1 MKSIQGVRLS
11 AGRLFVL
18 ALAVASCAAGNVAA
32 AADSN
37 RALAFPGAQGW
48 AAHATGGRGGKV
60 LRVTTLAAEG
70 PGSFSEAVNA
80 KGPRIVVFEV
90 GGVIDLGVK
99 TLRITE
105 PDLTIAGQTAPAPGI
120 TLIRGGLDIATNNV
134 IVRHLRVRPGDA
146 DKPKRSG
153 FAIATPGTL
162 AMRSAIAGLKLEPGP
177 ASPSTTRSPVNAL
190 SI

>member
-1 MKSIQGVRLS
+1 MKFIQGLRLF
-11 AGRLFVL
+11 AGRPFVL
-18 ALAVASCAAGNVAA
+18 ALTVAFCAMGNVAVA
-32 AADSN
+32 AEST

-60 LRVTTLAAEG
+60 VRVTTLATEG
-70 PGSFSEAVNA
+70 PGSFAEAVNT

-90 GGVIDLGVK
+90 GGIIDLGTK

-120 TLIRGGLDIATNNV
+120 TLIRGGLDIATSNV

-146 DKPKRSG
+146 DNR
-153 FAIATPGTL
+153 
-162 AMRSAIAGLKLEPGP
+162 GP
-177 ASPSTTRSPVNAL
+177 VALPSRDTARKDSMG
-190 SI
+190 